1 MKTSARHTD
10 HVFLFVMAIF
20 VSLVLG
26 GCGAQSEQAS
36 PDQTQQQPSAV
47 SVQTV
52 ARQHVAVYEEYPA
65 RANGAREVEVRAR
78 VDGLLLERLRTE
90 GETVTKRRALWQIDP
105 RPFEVS
111 LLRAEAELANSQAN
125 MRQAE
130 REWERVAGLF
140 EQNAVSERERD
151 QARSSLELAQASV
164 AVADAQ
170 SRAGRNRSRLYGG

>member
-1 MKTSARHTD
+1 
-10 HVFLFVMAIF
+10 MAIF

-36 PDQTQQQPSAV
+36 PDRAQQQPPAV

-52 ARQHVAVYEEYPA
+52 KRQHVAVYKEYPA
-65 RANGAREVEVRAR
+65 RANGAREVEVHAR
-78 VDGLLLERLRTE
+78 VDGILLERLYTE
-90 GETVTKRRALWQIDP
+90 GEIVAKRRALWQIDP

-111 LLRAEAELANSQAN
+111 LLREEAQLANAEAN

-151 QARSSLELAQASV
+151 QAPSLLELAQASV
-164 AVADAQ
+164 AMADAQ
-170 SRAGRNRSRLYGG
+170 VAQAEIDLGYTEVTRR